1 MIYTQALKKY
11 IAYGMLNG
19 WWDKLT
25 LNYRIRGRASR
36 TIRMTYGNMTPAFK
50 NRIINRNRKYM
61 P

>member
-36 TIRMTYGNMTPAFK
+36 TIRMTYGNMTPSFK